1 MPLLSNFP
9 MTESDPEPEQT
20 DAQAPRSTRP
30 LVLLIDDSPDDIQ
43 VLGQILSDI
52 TDVQF
57 ALSGKDGLE
66 LIENTEPD
74 LIVLDV
80 MMPGMDGYEICSAL
94 KRDPVTRDLPVIFV
108 TGQGDLHSE
117 VQALAAGAVD
127 FIQKPITREIVRA
140 RVRTHLALAARTRE
154 LREIGAK
161 LELANRELEILS
173 TTDKLTRI
181 YNRLKLDDVL
191 TLEVGRARRYGLP
204 LCIVM
209 LDIDH
214 FKQVNDQYGHAV
226 GDSVLVHIAE
236 LLKQN
241 IRATDTIGR
250 WGGEEFLLIL
260 PHTNP
265 AQARLVAESICMTIA
280 GAEFPVVGHK
290 TVSLGVTS
298 YDGEENEVHMLARA
312 DEALYEAKHAGRNC
326 IVMKLPKGK

>member
-1 MPLLSNFP
+1 MNPPDSTVP
-9 MTESDPEPEQT
+9 PAEGQ
-20 DAQAPRSTRP
+20 TRP
-30 LVLLIDDSPDDIQ
+30 ASLRPMVLLIDDSPDDIQ

-57 ALSGKDGLE
+57 ALSGKDGLD
-66 LIENTEPD
+66 LVAQTQPD
-74 LIVLDV
+74 LILLDV
-80 MMPGMDGYEICSAL
+80 MMPGMDGFQICAAL
-94 KRDPVTRDLPVIFV
+94 KRDPATRDLPVIFV
-108 TGQGDLHSE
+108 TGQDDPHSE

-140 RVRTHLALAARTRE
+140 RVRTHLALAARNRE

-161 LELANRELEILS
+161 LEQANRELEILS
-173 TTDKLTRI
+173 TTDKLTGI

-191 TLEVGRARRYGLP
+191 TLEVSRARRYRLP
-204 LCIVM
+204 LCIAM

-214 FKQVNDQYGHAV
+214 FKQVNDLHGHAV
-226 GDSVLVHIAE
+226 GDSVLVRIAD
-236 LLKQN
+236 LLRQS
-241 IRATDTIGR
+241 IRATDTVGR

-265 AQARLVAESICMTIA
+265 EQARLAAENICATIA
-280 GAEFPVVGHK
+280 AAEFPVVGHK

-312 DEALYEAKHAGRNC
+312 DEALYEAKRTGRNR
-326 IVMKLPKGK
+326 VVVNLPTAS

>member
-1 MPLLSNFP
+1 MNEFHPVAEL
-9 MTESDPEPEQT
+9 TET
-20 DAQAPRSTRP
+20 DAAPSPARP
-30 LVLLIDDSPDDIQ
+30 LVLVIDDSPNDIQ

-57 ALSGKDGLE
+57 ALSGEDGLA
-66 LIENTEPD
+66 LIDSTEPD

-80 MMPGMDGYEICSAL
+80 MMPGMDGYQICSAL
-94 KRDPVTRDLPVIFV
+94 KRDPATRDLPVIFV
-108 TGQGDLHSE
+108 TGQDDSHSE

-140 RVRTHLALAARTRE
+140 RVRTHLALSARTRE

-161 LELANRELEILS
+161 LEQANRELEILS

-191 TLEVGRARRYGLP
+191 TLEVERARRYRLP
-204 LCIVM
+204 LCIAM

-214 FKQVNDQYGHAV
+214 FKQVNDVHGHAI

-265 AQARLVAESICMTIA
+265 AQAKHVAESICATIA
-280 GAEFPVVGHK
+280 ATVFPVVGHR
-290 TVSLGVTS
+290 TASLGVTS

-312 DEALYEAKHAGRNC
+312 DEALYEAKRSGRNR
-326 IVMKLPKGK
+326 VVVKLPG